1 MKITGEIIV
10 GALILIILA
19 IFLNHS
25 YLLMPSTA
33 HNLLMVGLIMV
44 FLVFVGLVWREQS
57 SDERDLI
64 HIQKS
69 GRLSFFIGAAILVIG
84 IIFQSATH
92 DIDPWLLYSLFGM
105 VLTKIISRVF
115 HKFRN

>member
-1 MKITGEIIV
+1 MKITGEITV
-10 GALILIILA
+10 GALILIILVT
-19 IFLNHS
+19 FLSHS

-33 HNLLMVGLIMV
+33 HNLLMLGLIIV
-44 FLVFVGLVWREQS
+44 FLLFVGLVWQEQS

-69 GRLSFFIGAAILVIG
+69 GRLSFFIGATILVVG
-84 IIFQSATH
+84 IIFQSVKH

-115 HKFRN
+115 HKFKN